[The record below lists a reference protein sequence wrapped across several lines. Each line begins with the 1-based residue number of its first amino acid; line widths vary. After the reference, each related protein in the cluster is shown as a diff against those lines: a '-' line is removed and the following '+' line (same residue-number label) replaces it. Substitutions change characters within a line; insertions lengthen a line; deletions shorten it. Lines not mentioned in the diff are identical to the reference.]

1 MFVFVHLIS
10 RDIDSSS
17 SVKQREVSVRDA
29 YSPREE
35 FPWCWQHWRIT
46 WSMETGSVSSGSC
59 FSPTLSSSP
68 LSFSVAAI
76 QLNLP
81 SLVSVDSDKKC
92 CCCAGYRS
100 EYSICNFSSICPPFP
115 SLLLSL
121 CPFEPL
127 CLSSSVL
134 CAFFPPVTCFLHSV
148 LLCCLLCFFLAFA
161 ISFFSPIYLPY
172 LPSSPVTC
180 LWLPP
185 PAYVLLFLYFSGPLP
200 FFL

>member
-1 MFVFVHLIS
+1 
-10 RDIDSSS
+10 
-17 SVKQREVSVRDA
+17 
-29 YSPREE
+29 
-35 FPWCWQHWRIT
+35 
-46 WSMETGSVSSGSC
+46 METGSVSLSLSSGSC

-68 LSFSVAAI
+68 LSFSVAAF

-81 SLVSVDSDKKC
+81 SLESVDSDKKC

-100 EYSICNFSSICPPFP
+100 EYPICNFSSICPPFP

-134 CAFFPPVTCFLHSV
+134 CAFIPPVTCFRHSV

-161 ISFFSPIYLPY
+161 VSSFSPIYLPY
-172 LPSSPVTC
+172 LPSSPVSGSH
-180 LWLPP
+180 LLPTSFSSFTFL
-185 PAYVLLFLYFSGPLP
+185 VLFLFCRSEMKSWRSMARVPRA
-200 FFL
+200 